1 MSTSLVLS
9 ASAGTGITLLTLNR
23 AEKRNALSVELV
35 QALLAALTAA
45 EADAAQR
52 VLILTGAG
60 PVFCAGLD
68 LAEAAEPAR
77 AHQSA
82 ELIGQVLRRLSES
95 RLVTIAVVRGAAI
108 AGGAGLMSACDF
120 AFAEET
126 ARIGY
131 PETRRGL
138 VAALV
143 MTFLRRQLRER
154 DARRLLL
161 TGELV
166 SGRHAE
172 VIGLVNE
179 ALQADQLMPTALHT
193 AAEVLQGGP
202 RGRGSH
208 QTIARPAVAHAVVRR
223 PRSGKGDASGGSP
236 ISRNPGGNRRV
247 SGEAPT
253 RVGGGIVTGVKN
265 RE

>member
-1 MSTSLVLS
+1 MSANLVLS
-9 ASAGTGITLLTLNR
+9 ESAGPGITLLTLNR

-45 EADAAQR
+45 EKDPAQR

-60 PVFCAGLD
+60 PAFCAGLD
-68 LAEAAEPAR
+68 LAEAADPAR

-82 ELIGQVLRRLSES
+82 ELIGQALRRLSES

-120 AFAEET
+120 ALAEES
-126 ARIGY
+126 AQIGY

-154 DARRLLL
+154 DARRILL
-161 TGELV
+161 TGELF
-166 SGRHAE
+166 SARHAE
-172 VIGLVNE
+172 TIGLINE
-179 ALQADQLMPTALHT
+179 ALKADQLMPEALRL
-193 AAEVLQGGP
+193 AAEVMQGGP
-202 RGRGSH
+202 EA
-208 QTIARPAVAHAVVRR
+208 IARTKELLARLWPSALPSDLEKAMGIHLETRQSAEIQEGLAAFREKR
-223 PRSGKGDASGGSP
+223 PPKWAPGK
-236 ISRNPGGNRRV
+236 
-247 SGEAPT
+247 
-253 RVGGGIVTGVKN
+253 
-265 RE
+265 

>member
-45 EADAAQR
+45 EADPSQR

-60 PVFCAGLD
+60 LAFCAGLD
-68 LAEAAEPAR
+68 LAEAADPAR
-77 AHQSA
+77 AHLSA
-82 ELIGQVLRRLSES
+82 DLIGQVLRRLSES

-120 AFAEET
+120 AFAEES

-172 VIGLVNE
+172 VIGLINE
-179 ALQADQLMPTALHT
+179 ALKADQLMPTALHT

-202 RGRGSH
+202 E
-208 QTIARPAVAHAVVRR
+208 AVVRTKQLLAQLWPAPLSADLDRARAMHLEVRQSTEIQEGIAAYREKR
-223 PRSGKGDASGGSP
+223 PPGWAAGS
-236 ISRNPGGNRRV
+236 
-247 SGEAPT
+247 
-253 RVGGGIVTGVKN
+253 
-265 RE
+265 

>member
-1 MSTSLVLS
+1 MTTSLVLS
-9 ASAGTGITLLTLNR
+9 ESADTSIALLTLNR

-45 EADAAQR
+45 ENDPAQR

-60 PVFCAGLD
+60 PIFCAGLD
-68 LAEAAEPAR
+68 LMEAADPGR

-82 ELIGQVLRRLSES
+82 ELIAQVLRRLSES

-126 ARIGY
+126 TQIGY

-154 DARRLLL
+154 DARRILL
-161 TGELV
+161 TGEMF
-166 SGRHAE
+166 SAQQAE
-172 VIGLVNE
+172 SIGLVNG
-179 ALQADQLMPTALHT
+179 ALGKDQLMPAALNI

-202 RGRGSH
+202 E
-208 QTIARPAVAHAVVRR
+208 AVARTKQVLAQLWPSPLATDLERAMATHLATRQSAEIQEGIAAFREKR
-223 PRSGKGDASGGSP
+223 PPKWA
-236 ISRNPGGNRRV
+236 PGR
-247 SGEAPT
+247 
-253 RVGGGIVTGVKN
+253 
-265 RE
+265 